1 MAKSQESYNKKEK
14 EKKRLKKK
22 REKQER
28 REQRKLEKAEKGP
41 LSFEDMLSYV
51 DEHGN
56 LTSEKPDPNKK
67 IEIKVE
73 DIVLGASPRDNS
85 AMDPNRRGKVKF
97 FNNDKGYGFLYDA
110 ASEESVFVHI
120 NNIVDN
126 VREGDKVTFQIE
138 MGPKGP
144 SAVNVQLVK

>member
-22 REKQER
+22 REKLER

-41 LSFEDMLSYV
+41 RTFEEMLSYV
-51 DEHGN
+51 DENGN

-97 FNNDKGYGFLYDA
+97 FNDDKGYGFLYDG

-120 NNIVDN
+120 NNIVDD

-144 SAVNVQLVK
+144 SAVNVQLAK

>member
-22 REKQER
+22 QD
-28 REQRKLEKAEKGP
+28 KLEKREHRKIERIENGP
-41 LSFEDMLSYV
+41 LSFEDMISYV
-51 DEHGN
+51 DENGN

-67 IEIKVE
+67 IPIKAE
-73 DIVLGASPRDNS
+73 DIVLGASPRNNS

-97 FNNDKGYGFLYDA
+97 FNLDKGYGFLHDS
-110 ASEESVFVHI
+110 ASQESIFVHI
-120 NNIVDN
+120 NNMIDQAK
-126 VREGDKVTFQIE
+126 EGDKVTFQIE

-144 SAVNVQLVK
+144 SAINVELAK

>member
-22 REKQER
+22 REKAER
-28 REQRKLEKAEKGP
+28 REQRKLEKAESGP
-41 LSFEDMLSYV
+41 LSFEDQISYV
-51 DEHGN
+51 DENGN
-56 LTSEKPDPNKK
+56 LTSEKPDPTKR
-67 IEIKVE
+67 IEVKAE

-85 AMDPNRRGKVKF
+85 TMDPNRRGKVKF
-97 FNNDKGYGFLYDA
+97 INDDKGYGFLYDA